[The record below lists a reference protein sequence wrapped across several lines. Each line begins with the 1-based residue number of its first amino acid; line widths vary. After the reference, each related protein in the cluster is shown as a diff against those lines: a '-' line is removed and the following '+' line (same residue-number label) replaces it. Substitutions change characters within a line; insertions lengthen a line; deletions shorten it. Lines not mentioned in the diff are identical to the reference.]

1 MRSLE
6 AETWNETRLAC
17 GNGSWG
23 FMGLMAHGSWLMA
36 IGFFLLSRPTRFP
49 IPHQDRNVDA

>member
-6 AETWNETRLAC
+6 AGTWNETRLAC

-23 FMGLMAHGSWLMA
+23 FMGAHGSWLMA

>member
-1 MRSLE
+1 MRRV
-6 AETWNETRLAC
+6 WLAAMAH
-17 GNGSWG
+17 GASW
-23 FMGLMAHGSWLMA
+23 GLMAHGSWLMA